1 MEDFTNNEQPMEQ
14 PSMPIRPE
22 TQQYNDYYQPGQGG
36 KLPGAVAS
44 MVLGIVS
51 LVVSC
56 SCIPLVG
63 IIVGAL
69 GLSKAKK
76 SFSLDEQYPDYYSG
90 RGFATT
96 GKVTSLVGLLLG
108 IATTLFWAVYIL
120 GLMWLVEEGHNF

>member
-14 PSMPIRPE
+14 PSMPIQPE